1 MAFKVFNNIL
11 IIVAGAAIL
20 SGCTTATRE
29 TKAVVAPPTNGQ
41 RQSNVAF
48 NTATPALPAKP
59 VTPAGS
65 ATQDITSCG
74 PIPIDLIAEYWTA
87 WGGSSLR
94 SSYMIDPKTGWIS
107 KFWHAPVD
115 SSPPPSP
122 EGATRAFSADGGT
135 LRWTTS
141 TGYSMEATV
150 ADCKVTALSGYGDSK
165 VVGRVN
171 FRQNAE

>member
-41 RQSNVAF
+41 RQSNV
-48 NTATPALPAKP
+48 
-59 VTPAGS
+59 
-65 ATQDITSCG
+65 
-74 PIPIDLIAEYWTA
+74 
-87 WGGSSLR
+87 
-94 SSYMIDPKTGWIS
+94 
-107 KFWHAPVD
+107 
-115 SSPPPSP
+115 
-122 EGATRAFSADGGT
+122 AFSADGGT

>member
-1 MAFKVFNNIL
+1 MAFKVFNNIR

-74 PIPIDLIAEYWTA
+74 PIPIDLIAEYWT
-87 WGGSSLR
+87 
-94 SSYMIDPKTGWIS
+94 
-107 KFWHAPVD
+107 D